1 LLLFC
6 TLILVAYWVRVALR
20 GRVRYER
27 LDRTEGSGLLPRW
40 AVEAFYWA
48 LQAPGRGL
56 LRARVDPDAIT
67 YLALALSL
75 ASLPLIAGGHL
86 VEAGLCVAL
95 GGALDVLDG
104 MVARAAGRASAA
116 GAVLDSVTDRVADGA
131 PFVGLALLYRGSAAA
146 LLVPLSA
153 LVASFVVSYA
163 RARAE
168 VHGLR
173 LPDGP
178 MRRHERIVYLVAA
191 LVVGSWIPPSPA
203 LPGVPYPGTLLGVGV
218 VAAGAAVGAVVLV
231 ARIRAAL
238 GGAGR
243 AARGGEA
250 ENSRSLPPAC

>member
-1 LLLFC
+1 
-6 TLILVAYWVRVALR
+6 
-20 GRVRYER
+20 
-27 LDRTEGSGLLPRW
+27 LPRW
-40 AVEAFYWA
+40 GVEAFYWA
-48 LQAPGRGL
+48 LQAPGRCL

-75 ASLPLIAGGHL
+75 ASLPLIARSRL
-86 VEAGLCVAL
+86 VEGGLCVAL
-95 GGALDVLDG
+95 GGVLDVLDG

-116 GAVLDSVTDRVADGA
+116 GAVLDSVTDRIADAA
-131 PFVGLALLYRGSAAA
+131 PFVGLALLYRGSAAT

-153 LVASFVVSYA
+153 LVASFLVSYA

-191 LVVGSWIPPSPA
+191 LVVGPWVPPA
-203 LPGVPYPGTLLGVGV
+203 WPGVPYPGTLWGVGV

-231 ARIRAAL
+231 VRIRAAL
-238 GGAGR
+238 GGVGR
-243 AARGGEA
+243 RGQA
-250 ENSRSLPPAC
+250 ENSRSVPPAC